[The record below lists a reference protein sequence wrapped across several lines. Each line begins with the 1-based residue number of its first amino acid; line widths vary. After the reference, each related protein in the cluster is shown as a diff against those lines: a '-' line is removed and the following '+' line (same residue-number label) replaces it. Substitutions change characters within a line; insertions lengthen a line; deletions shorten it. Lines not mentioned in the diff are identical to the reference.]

1 MSNLLN
7 SDKIASLML
16 SSLLSKYTLMSLLN
30 SQGMGRLIMETLS
43 LGDEYT
49 DFFECPVL
57 PKNRDVKIR
66 MLILHSQKN
75 E

>member
-1 MSNLLN
+1 
-7 SDKIASLML
+7 
-16 SSLLSKYTLMSLLN
+16 MSLLN